1 MGRGG
6 WGSTPKK
13 VDGGGGPESGP
24 VGHWLSK
31 DAKLF
36 PLFDTSIMATSTTF
50 NLETLLETL
59 RSATEE
65 QRAEIATILHA
76 SAAPAPSTKKAAGGA
91 GTGVGRPKKATLAPA
106 PLPEVEDAGEAPEAS
121 DYRLPEDS
129 IREDVCVG
137 RSITEANKDKRW
149 SIAVYREA
157 QCGGETVED
166 GELCETCARRAEAY
180 ATTPKAG
187 AWCGRVTEE
196 PLPWMHMLGTA
207 WAAAKIA
214 EGKLKWRGED
224 GTASVTGSESSA
236 GAATSKAA
244 EKLAAKA
251 AREAEKLATKAAKEA
266 EKAATKAAK
275 EAEKAAT
282 KAAKEA
288 EKATKPKAA
297 PKPKKAATESTGA
310 GGGAAATAV
319 PAKADAAAA
328 VSATDGEIKY
338 IGGET
343 YWVRGEKVYEYDM
356 LTEAVGAFLGRLK
369 ADGETIDGEAD
380 EDSDEE

>member
-1 MGRGG
+1 
-6 WGSTPKK
+6 
-13 VDGGGGPESGP
+13 
-24 VGHWLSK
+24 
-31 DAKLF
+31 
-36 PLFDTSIMATSTTF
+36 MATSTTF
-50 NLETLLETL
+50 NLETFLETL

-65 QRAEIATILHA
+65 QRAEIATILRA
-76 SAAPAPSTKKAAGGA
+76 SAAPATKKAAGGA
-91 GTGVGRPKKATLAPA
+91 GTGVGRPKKAVDPRAAA
-106 PLPEVEDAGEAPEAS
+106 PLPEVDEGELPEAA
-121 DYRLPEDS
+121 DYRLPAEE
-129 IREDVCVG
+129 IQTGVCMARTTPRG
-137 RSITEANKDKRW
+137 DKRW
-149 SIAVYREA
+149 SVELLFEG
-157 QCGGETVED
+157 QCAKETVEEGD
-166 GELCETCARRAEAY
+166 LCETCARRAEAY
-180 ATTPKAG
+180 AAAPKPG
-187 AWCGRVTEE
+187 KWNGLVTEE
-196 PLPWMHMLGTA
+196 PPSWMHMLGTA
-207 WAAAKIA
+207 WATQARDS
-214 EGKLKWRGED
+214 GKLKWRGED
-224 GTASVTGSESSA
+224 GAASVTGPESSA
-236 GAATSKAA
+236 ASSGGAGAAASKAA
-244 EKLAAKA
+244 EKLVAKA
-251 AREAEKLATKAAKEA
+251 AREAEKLAAKAAKEA

-297 PKPKKAATESTGA
+297 PKPKKAADAAASTGA